1 MYFLLRLLQLRRLHR
16 TIQERQIK
24 KIAFALVVVIICI
37 ILNSTCFYYF
47 ERAQKQNLTLFDAFW
62 LSFTTI
68 TTVGYGDLSAS
79 TIKGRLATM
88 VLLYAVGL
96 AIFPYVITQIIDIV
110 IERGERRRRGL
121 INLENVIKNHIVI
134 VIFPN
139 EQKVQTIIEQ
149 LTVDPSTAKCPIVIV
164 AQEIDMLPFEG
175 KNINFVRGSSIEQET
190 FIKANIKEAQAA
202 IILASGLDKGVSDA
216 MAVASVSLI
225 VKLNPQIKTVTEC
238 TSAKHSDLFRSC
250 QCDAIIPTED
260 IGAKLIVQE
269 VQDPGIAPLVAEVFC
284 NLEGSELYSEVTD
297 LAGYSF
303 GDVQT
308 ALIKIKAQII
318 PIALIKTEQK
328 LLNPPPD
335 TILETN
341 DRLVVISHERHD
353 FSEIKADIKHWLKS
367 MASKQ
372 N

>member
-134 VIFPN
+134 VNFPN

-250 QCDAIIPTED
+250 Q
-260 IGAKLIVQE
+260 
-269 VQDPGIAPLVAEVFC
+269 
-284 NLEGSELYSEVTD
+284 
-297 LAGYSF
+297 
-303 GDVQT
+303 
-308 ALIKIKAQII
+308 
-318 PIALIKTEQK
+318 
-328 LLNPPPD
+328 
-335 TILETN
+335 
-341 DRLVVISHERHD
+341 
-353 FSEIKADIKHWLKS
+353 
-367 MASKQ
+367 
-372 N
+372 